1 MSKKSTHVK
10 PWLEGLGYFSPLCVQ
25 NPRKASWVVVDI
37 LETFSSVKIRQFI
50 KIKVPPYSSMR
61 AVGVLFLHTMR
72 DIEAFGIFQM
82 IFFKQIC
89 NVFSQISLSNQTPVH
104 GFFLIFIQRFPP
116 PVSLVATGGSVLK
129 FGEPS
134 FFQVSFM
141 ICTMLLF

>member
-1 MSKKSTHVK
+1 
-10 PWLEGLGYFSPLCVQ
+10 
-25 NPRKASWVVVDI
+25 VVDI

-89 NVFSQISLSNQTPVH
+89 NVFSQISLSN
-104 GFFLIFIQRFPP
+104 
-116 PVSLVATGGSVLK
+116 
-129 FGEPS
+129 
-134 FFQVSFM
+134 
-141 ICTMLLF
+141 